1 MKKLIPL
8 LLIFISNMLYSQ
20 STPGVY
26 TVKNTKINTFYSDFG
41 TAFYGKNKVVFAAP
55 KQGITFTR
63 DVRNNN
69 KQPFLDL
76 FIGEVTEDGEIIKKQ
91 KMPGD
96 INTKY
101 HEGMVSFSKDLKS
114 VYFSAN
120 WYLKKKNKEK
130 RKSTRNIQI
139 FKASINEEGEWIDLA
154 LLPFNSTQFSSGH
167 PTLNIDDTKL
177 YFVSDRPGS
186 IGKTDIFVVDIY
198 ENGTYSE
205 PRNLGPKI
213 NTIEREMFP
222 FISDDNVLYF
232 SSNGYPSYGE
242 LDVFASK
249 IYDTTVSDPISL
261 EAPVNSEKD
270 DFAYIINDENH
281 MGYFSSNRKG
291 GKGDDDV
298 YSFTVSPPIYFEC
311 QQVISGVVKDIH
323 TQEII
328 PKALIVLFDEQG
340 NKLQSIFSNQND
352 GAFDFEQ
359 SCNTSYTIKGYL
371 QGHLIGEMDIK
382 TVNDLDVGPLEVIL
396 NMDTSLIKN
405 YVPSTL
411 ITDNNNDVV
420 ENNLVTD
427 KIQDTQTNTD
437 FIADNDTAPSENV
450 TKGIV
455 NTDKNLATDEILS
468 EQTKNNSVTDNNTS
482 PNEKVTSA
490 NIVTSNAL
498 TTGKVKDSQ
507 TNKDLV
513 AENNIT
519 SNVDK
524 SINPIPETDINKAD
538 RLANNNTQNPNKL
551 KIDGVT
557 DANMNP
563 SINTENEKNIIN
575 INTIYFDF
583 DKFNIRYDAK
593 IELDKIAEVL
603 TEYPEIE
610 IDVNSHTDSRGKN
623 SYNYSLSNKRANETI
638 QYLVNKGID
647 PNRIS
652 GKGYGE
658 LKLFEKCQNGV
669 PCTSLQHQL
678 NRRSEFI
685 IIKNNL
691 KNITF
696 KSNNITS
703 DNYLKTDKF
712 ATNSGAFINY
722 NFDTNTEVYTVQIG
736 AFKGG
741 LQTDKFS
748 KLSNLFN
755 HKYNDGFN
763 RYFAGIFETS
773 TEARNYMKLLIK
785 KGYEGAFVLG
795 LKGNDRLY

>member
-1 MKKLIPL
+1 MKKLITL
-8 LLIFISNMLYSQ
+8 LLIFISNVICSQ

-41 TAFYGKNKVVFAAP
+41 TAFYGKNKIVFAAP

-63 DVRNNN
+63 DARNDN

-101 HEGMVSFSKDLKS
+101 HEGMVSFTKDLKS

-120 WYLKKKNKEK
+120 WYLKKKKKKKEK

-139 FKASINEEGEWIDLA
+139 FKASINEKGEWVDLT

-167 PTLNIDDTKL
+167 PALNLDDTKL

-198 ENGTYSE
+198 EDGTYSE
-205 PRNLGPKI
+205 PKNLGPKI
-213 NTIEREMFP
+213 NTVEREMFP

-311 QQVISGVVKDIH
+311 QQAISGIVKDIH

-328 PKALIVLFDEQG
+328 PQALIVLFDEQG
-340 NKLQSIFSNQND
+340 NKLQSILSSKND
-352 GAFDFEQ
+352 GAFDFDQ

-382 TVNDLDVGPLEVIL
+382 TVNDLNVGPLEVIL
-396 NMDTSLIKN
+396 NLDTSLIKD

-411 ITDNNNDVV
+411 ITEANNDSI
-420 ENNLVTD
+420 EKNLVTD
-427 KIQDTQTNTD
+427 NNTVP
-437 FIADNDTAPSENV
+437 TSENV
-450 TKGIV
+450 TKDIV
-455 NTDKNLATDEILS
+455 DTNKNLAADEVLS
-468 EQTKNNSVTDNNTS
+468 EQTKSHLVTDNNTI
-482 PNEKVTSA
+482 PNAKVTNT
-490 NIVTSNAL
+490 NIATGNIL
-498 TTGKVKDSQ
+498 TTDKVQNEQ

-513 AENNIT
+513 ANNIT
-519 SNVDK
+519 TDIDK
-524 SINPIPETDINKAD
+524 SINPIQETDTNKTD
-538 RLANNNTQNPNKL
+538 NTVQNPNISKTE
-551 KIDGVT
+551 GVA
-557 DANMNP
+557 DVDINSN
-563 SINTENEKNIIN
+563 INTESEKNVIN

-593 IELDKIAEVL
+593 IELDKIAKVL

-610 IDVNSHTDSRGKN
+610 IDINSHTDSRGKN

-647 PNRIS
+647 PNRVS

-658 LKLFEKCQNGV
+658 LRLFEKCQNGV
-669 PCTSLQHQL
+669 PCTSFQHQL

-685 IIKNNL
+685 IIQNGLNNV
-691 KNITF
+691 TF
-696 KSNNITS
+696 KSNNISNAT
-703 DNYLKTDKF
+703 YLNTGRF

-722 NFDTNTEVYTVQIG
+722 NFDNNNEVYTVQVG
-736 AFKGG
+736 AFKGNV
-741 LQTDKFS
+741 QTNKFG
-748 KLSNLFN
+748 KLTNLFN

-763 RYFAGIFETS
+763 RYFAGVFETS
-773 TEARNYMKLLIK
+773 AEARKYMNFLRK
-785 KGYEGAFVLG
+785 KGFDGVFVIG

>member
-1 MKKLIPL
+1 MKKLITL
-8 LLIFISNMLYSQ
+8 LLIFMSSVIYSQ

-63 DVRNNN
+63 DARNNN

-120 WYLKKKNKEK
+120 WYLKKKQKSKKK

-177 YFVSDRPGS
+177 YFVSDRPES
-186 IGKTDIFVVDIY
+186 IGKTDVFVVDIY
-198 ENGTYSE
+198 EDGTYSE

-411 ITDNNNDVV
+411 ITGNNDVV
-420 ENNLVTD
+420 E
-427 KIQDTQTNTD
+427 K
-437 FIADNDTAPSENV
+437 
-450 TKGIV
+450 
-455 NTDKNLATDEILS
+455 
-468 EQTKNNSVTDNNTS
+468 NSVTDKNTT
-482 PNEKVTSA
+482 PNAKITNT

-498 TTGKVKDSQ
+498 TTDKVKDSQKNKDLVADNNTDLSEDVVKDIVDTDKNLTSDEVLSEQTKNNLVTDNHTTPNAKITNTDIVTSNTLTTDKVKNSQ

-524 SINPIPETDINKAD
+524 SIDPIQESDINKAD
-538 RLANNNTQNPNKL
+538 RLANNTTKNPNKL
-551 KIDGVT
+551 KTDGVT
-557 DANMNP
+557 DANMNA
-563 SINTENEKNIIN
+563 SINTESEKNIIN

-610 IDVNSHTDSRGKN
+610 IDVNSHTDS
-623 SYNYSLSNKRANETI
+623 
-638 QYLVNKGID
+638 
-647 PNRIS
+647 
-652 GKGYGE
+652 
-658 LKLFEKCQNGV
+658 
-669 PCTSLQHQL
+669 
-678 NRRSEFI
+678 
-685 IIKNNL
+685 
-691 KNITF
+691 
-696 KSNNITS
+696 
-703 DNYLKTDKF
+703 
-712 ATNSGAFINY
+712 
-722 NFDTNTEVYTVQIG
+722 
-736 AFKGG
+736 
-741 LQTDKFS
+741 
-748 KLSNLFN
+748 
-755 HKYNDGFN
+755 
-763 RYFAGIFETS
+763 
-773 TEARNYMKLLIK
+773 
-785 KGYEGAFVLG
+785 
-795 LKGNDRLY
+795 